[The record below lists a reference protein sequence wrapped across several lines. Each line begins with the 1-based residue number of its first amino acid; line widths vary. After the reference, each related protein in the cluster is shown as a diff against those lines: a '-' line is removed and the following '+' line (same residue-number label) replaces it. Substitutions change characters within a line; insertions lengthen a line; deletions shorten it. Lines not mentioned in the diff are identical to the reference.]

1 MCGLCVREVC
11 GGSGVDVFSLAPL
24 CTCTGVAI
32 PCFYTPL
39 TADRALLCLRL
50 PLWLACWLQM
60 KREFAA
66 AERIRLSSLGREEM
80 LKEEANKLFQVR
92 VPACLLR
99 TRAFAAT
106 GTGFGLSVCACGAG
120 PCGACLSYGASL
132 LA

>member
-1 MCGLCVREVC
+1 MWLH
-11 GGSGVDVFSLAPL
+11 P
-24 CTCTGVAI
+24 T
-32 PCFYTPL
+32 
-39 TADRALLCLRL
+39 DRAGLCLRL

-92 VPACLLR
+92 VPACSLP

-106 GTGFGLSVCACGAG
+106 GDPGVGCLCVHVGQGHAGLV
-120 PCGACLSYGASL
+120 
-132 LA
+132 